1 MVNAPYTKDYVR
13 EMDRRNK
20 ERIIDHNK
28 RNKNSYILKHS
39 RKDHSYVW
47 ELGFQVLGNNYRS
60 PYKQKITVV
69 KIY

>member
-39 RKDHSYVW
+39 RKDQSRV
-47 ELGFQVLGNNYRS
+47 GIRFSSVG
-60 PYKQKITVV
+60 K
-69 KIY
+69 